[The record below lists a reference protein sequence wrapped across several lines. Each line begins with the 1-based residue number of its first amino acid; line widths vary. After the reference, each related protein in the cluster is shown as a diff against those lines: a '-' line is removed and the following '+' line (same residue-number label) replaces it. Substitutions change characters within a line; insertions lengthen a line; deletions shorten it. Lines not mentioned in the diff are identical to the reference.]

1 MFEKQIFLKKWKKY
15 FCAKR
20 SVYLREMRNYPRQL
34 GKKYFFQKYWF
45 FTFHT
50 EFSKFVLLEVLQWSQ
65 LLTPIRVGVMSSYSQ
80 MWKGD
85 GHTTVR
91 VRAHVASIFAR
102 IFSVPFDVPGTW
114 CARHLGSPLAEANP
128 RGYVHLGAPG
138 PRPPAPRRDQ
148 PPPWNLKSRAV
159 ADR

>member
-114 CARHLGSPLAEANP
+114 CARHLVFPPCRRKSTRLRALGGP
-128 RGYVHLGAPG
+128 RAPG
-138 PRPPAPRRDQ
+138 PRPPGGISHRPGI
-148 PPPWNLKSRAV
+148 
-159 ADR
+159 

>member
-91 VRAHVASIFAR
+91 VRALLLPPSRALVEISSKTTFLGVLGGGSER
-102 IFSVPFDVPGTW
+102 
-114 CARHLGSPLAEANP
+114 CARSPYPTYAGELIILLP
-128 RGYVHLGAPG
+128 T
-138 PRPPAPRRDQ
+138 
-148 PPPWNLKSRAV
+148 V
-159 ADR
+159 ATLQY